1 MRARLL
7 LPFLLLP
14 LTGCALVSRQAPP
27 ECMWFDVVVHPGGGI
42 PASLGYYLG
51 AFVWAPVGVVAGG
64 LLPAPADEAVA
75 LYPGHWLGTAVGGVL
90 GAPFHLIALPFGSSG
105 PPEDPPVA
113 PKPEPSVSDRP
124 DARTPPAPR

>member
-14 LTGCALVSRQAPP
+14 LGGCALVSRQAPP

-64 LLPAPADEAVA
+64 ILPAPADEAVA
-75 LYPGHWLGTAVGGVL
+75 LYPGHWLGMAVGGVL
-90 GAPFHLIALPFGSSG
+90 GAPFHLIALPFGPSG
-105 PPEDPPVA
+105 PPEDPPVEA
-113 PKPEPSVSDRP
+113 KPEADGESRRATSQP
-124 DARTPPAPR
+124 